1 MIKETKKRERKL
13 CWVDAL
19 TEWPR
24 CLLAMSV
31 VVWGIEESVLCQG
44 LQESGG
50 LEFEILIVCYKA

>member
-50 LEFEILIVCYKA
+50 LELKF